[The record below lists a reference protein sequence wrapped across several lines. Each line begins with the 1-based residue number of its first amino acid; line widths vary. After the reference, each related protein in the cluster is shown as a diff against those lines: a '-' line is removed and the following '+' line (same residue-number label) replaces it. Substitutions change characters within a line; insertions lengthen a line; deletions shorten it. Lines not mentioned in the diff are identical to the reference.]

1 MVEVNVKILEN
12 GKGLELPKYGT
23 AQSAGADL
31 VAAIDENIT
40 IEVGKR
46 AMVSTGI
53 AFALPGNFEAQVR
66 PSEGSSGRWYRVI
79 IGPYQSKRLAEKQ
92 RHTLQ
97 RAKINGC
104 KIWLWNL

>member
-1 MVEVNVKILEN
+1 MQCGSFRKQGQAE
-12 GKGLELPKYGT
+12 ELK
-23 AQSAGADL
+23 A
-31 VAAIDENIT
+31 
-40 IEVGKR
+40 R
-46 AMVSTGI
+46 I
-53 AFALPGNFEAQVR
+53 AFQGFEAQVR

-79 IGPYQSKRLAEKQ
+79 IGPYESKRLAEKQ